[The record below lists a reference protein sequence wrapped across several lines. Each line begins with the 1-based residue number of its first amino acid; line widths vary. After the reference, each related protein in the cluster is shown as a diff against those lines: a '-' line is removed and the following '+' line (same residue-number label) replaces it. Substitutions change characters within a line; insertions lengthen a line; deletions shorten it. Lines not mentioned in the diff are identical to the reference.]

1 MKEIKEG
8 DIAGSLEEELISI
21 EGSGEVSLTRDRESE
36 AWAIKGNQLREGW
49 GQILWA
55 GRRVNIFFMREKSP
69 V

>member
-36 AWAIKGNQLREGW
+36 A
-49 GQILWA
+49 
-55 GRRVNIFFMREKSP
+55 
-69 V
+69 